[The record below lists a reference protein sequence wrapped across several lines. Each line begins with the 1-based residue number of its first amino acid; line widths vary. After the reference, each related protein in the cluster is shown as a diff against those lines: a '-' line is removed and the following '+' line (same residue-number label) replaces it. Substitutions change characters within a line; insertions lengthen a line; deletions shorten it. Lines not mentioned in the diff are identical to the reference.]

1 MLYFL
6 TYLKWVDNTHS
17 KRLLEKEGEEEN
29 EREGKVGEEKGGVVW
44 EVKEGGSVW
53 NKEWR
58 GGEFKKG
65 KFIV

>member
-17 KRLLEKEGEEEN
+17 KRLLEKEEGGG
-29 EREGKVGEEKGGVVW
+29 EREGREGGGREGGVVL

>member
-17 KRLLEKEGEEEN
+17 KQN
-29 EREGKVGEEKGGVVW
+29 EREGKVEEEKGGVVW

-58 GGEFKKG
+58 GGGEFKKG